1 MEFPIRQVG
10 DHRPNKQ
17 VLLTG
22 QHCRIPICRSRAVS
36 GPYINRVV
44 RSSVIAPGVHYFRRN
59 QVSAAPTKTETAHLS
74 RNTIQPHQPGDCSSL
89 ASALPGLRAAIFDRA
104 LAIRTSFC
112 SFFGGIGEKN
122 CCGGGGF
129 SGMLILYIKLLLD
142 GRVTRLHCLAIHMT
156 EYHKALSRKT
166 TRDLSRG
173 VGATHQHPRLD
184 QVQPAHRRR

>member
-1 MEFPIRQVG
+1 MTALPIDGRKPSMEFPIRQVG

-74 RNTIQPHQPGDCSSL
+74 RNTMLWISH
-89 ASALPGLRAAIFDRA
+89 
-104 LAIRTSFC
+104 IR
-112 SFFGGIGEKN
+112 
-122 CCGGGGF
+122 
-129 SGMLILYIKLLLD
+129 
-142 GRVTRLHCLAIHMT
+142 
-156 EYHKALSRKT
+156 LSDK
-166 TRDLSRG
+166 
-173 VGATHQHPRLD
+173 
-184 QVQPAHRRR
+184 